1 MVGPGFYLRCS
12 LQVAENH
19 LQIWFSILGR
29 AWILKLKFGAVGF
42 DLFIGVRAWCG
53 VVAKV
58 EEEEKKLAT
67 WLVRTS
73 IFI

>member
-1 MVGPGFYLRCS
+1 
-12 LQVAENH
+12 
-19 LQIWFSILGR
+19 LGR